1 MSDPVQLSL
10 LSDALLS
17 DEEGAAQAVAE
28 VSPEAE
34 GHAFPDTSAGL
45 FSVAQETSPGLNAEG
60 RRPGSSLFAWRD
72 LFRS

>member
-1 MSDPVQLSL
+1 VSDPVQLSL

-17 DEEGAAQAVAE
+17 DREEAVQAVAE
-28 VSPEAE
+28 LRSEAD
-34 GHAFPDTSAGL
+34 GHEFLDTSAGL
-45 FSVAQETSPGLNAEG
+45 FSAPQESLPGLDIEN